1 MFYSHFIIIYKVNET
16 SLVIF
21 KYNQISEKCKKNLIL
36 KKIFQNNQVSKE
48 FINIV
53 LLSFMSTGSFNLKK
67 KSVLNVLFEVTYK
80 LNLEDYIQKYYLAK
94 FLLKTASLIL
104 INIDCYLTQKFH
116 CSRIIKNSLQ
126 TSITKTNFYKK
137 EFNDQ
142 NYTYNN
148 EVTKYRFKLSK
159 SKLSTSYFDEILN
172 LNLKLT
178 HNNLY
183 YSKSFSCNN
192 SIKN

>member
-67 KSVLNVLFEVTYK
+67 KLPDTSLRIKHEKCNGMLCHSLAT
-80 LNLEDYIQKYYLAK
+80 LEG
-94 FLLKTASLIL
+94 
-104 INIDCYLTQKFH
+104 
-116 CSRIIKNSLQ
+116 
-126 TSITKTNFYKK
+126 
-137 EFNDQ
+137 E
-142 NYTYNN
+142 
-148 EVTKYRFKLSK
+148 
-159 SKLSTSYFDEILN
+159 
-172 LNLKLT
+172 
-178 HNNLY
+178 
-183 YSKSFSCNN
+183 
-192 SIKN
+192 

>member
-116 CSRIIKNSLQ
+116 CSRIIK
-126 TSITKTNFYKK
+126 I
-137 EFNDQ
+137 
-142 NYTYNN
+142 
-148 EVTKYRFKLSK
+148 
-159 SKLSTSYFDEILN
+159 
-172 LNLKLT
+172 
-178 HNNLY
+178 
-183 YSKSFSCNN
+183 
-192 SIKN
+192 